1 MELKETQEFIM
12 PLDAGAIAG
21 QTAANTIL
29 HTMNAL
35 VGDISVNAVAQ
46 AFGQMTMGHTQQL
59 AQEMLKKE
67 ELLDLL
73 EKLKSGE
80 IPLARLVMSD
90 NWYQIQPERAKKSSS
105 DNGKTMETATAIL
118 SEAGAS

>member
-35 VGDISVNAVAQ
+35 GGDISVNAVAQ

>member
-1 MELKETQEFIM
+1 M

-35 VGDISVNAVAQ
+35 GGDISVNAVAQ

-59 AQEMLKKE
+59 AQQMAMKE
-67 ELLDLL
+67 ELLNLL

-80 IPLARLVMSD
+80 VTLNRVVISD

-105 DNGKTMETATAIL
+105 DNGKTMETASAVL

>member
-1 MELKETQEFIM
+1 M

-35 VGDISVNAVAQ
+35 GGDISVNAVAQ

-59 AQEMLKKE
+59 AQQMAMKE

-80 IPLARLVMSD
+80 ITLNRVVISD
-90 NWYQIQPERAKKSSS
+90 NWYQIQPERSKRGAS
-105 DNGKTMETATAIL
+105 DNGKTMETASAVL
-118 SEAGAS
+118 AEAGAS

>member
-35 VGDISVNAVAQ
+35 GGDISVNAVAQ

-59 AQEMLKKE
+59 AQQMAMKE
-67 ELLDLL
+67 EYLAIISQ
-73 EKLKSGE
+73 LKSGE
-80 IPLARLVMSD
+80 LSLSRIVVSD
-90 NWYQIQPERAKKSSS
+90 DGVQIQPERAKKSSS
-105 DNGKTMETATAIL
+105 DNGKTMETASAIL

>member
-35 VGDISVNAVAQ
+35 GGDISVNAVAQ

-59 AQEMLKKE
+59 AQQMAMKE
-67 ELLDLL
+67 ELLNLL

-80 IPLARLVMSD
+80 VTLNRVVISD

-105 DNGKTMETATAIL
+105 DNGKTMETASAVL

>member
-1 MELKETQEFIM
+1 MEFKETQEFIM

-35 VGDISVNAVAQ
+35 GGDISVNAVAQ

-59 AQEMLKKE
+59 AQQMAMKE
-67 ELLDLL
+67 ELLNLL

-80 IPLARLVMSD
+80 VTLNRVVISD

-105 DNGKTMETATAIL
+105 DNGKTMETASAVL

>member
-1 MELKETQEFIM
+1 M

-35 VGDISVNAVAQ
+35 GGDISVNAVAQ